1 MSKLTS
7 WQLKLFYLIL
17 FLVPS
22 NLAKHFILPSSY
34 VSGILVDYLIPTIYL
49 TDILIILL
57 LLSNYLPRLL
67 ANLQGSS
74 LKVKQLILFRKNSIN
89 PLFIFLLLLLP
100 SVILASS
107 PIPAIYKWL
116 KLLELVIF
124 TLWIKKNLNLTDHL
138 NPIIN
143 VLSASVLFQSLLSL
157 TQWFKQASVF
167 GFKFLGEQPFNSA
180 TPGIDKITWFTGA
193 IKIPPLGTFPHPN
206 ILGGFLAVTLPLI
219 LYKLLCKG
227 SEPLHEPGSELPV
240 KVRNLIR
247 LVIFLLGLTTLFLTF
262 SLSAWLAF
270 LLIGLPSVILLT
282 IKIRPLKLILIY
294 SGLFLILFS
303 FVTKLTFLA
312 PASSFS
318 RRSELAKIALKMI
331 RDKPMFGIGLNNFT
345 IKLENYGHVTA
356 TTRFLQPVHNIYLLI
371 LSETGFIG
379 LIGFIYLF
387 GSILLGSE
395 LPVKVR
401 NLQKTNKIFW
411 IAFSTLLFLGLF
423 DHYPFTVQ
431 QSLLLFFYIFSGLP
445 RVKSRGLPRHILRG
459 V

>member
-49 TDILIILL
+49 TDILIIIL
-57 LLSNYLPRLL
+57 LLSSFLKK
-67 ANLQGSS
+67 SS
-74 LKVKQLILFRKNSIN
+74 PKIKQLTLFNQPKPK

-107 PIPAIYKWL
+107 PVPAIYKWL

-206 ILGGFLAVTLPLI
+206 ILAGFLSLTLPLI
-219 LYKLLCKG
+219 LFKLFNKTSKPTLKLRTKILL
-227 SEPLHEPGSELPV
+227 SLSA
-240 KVRNLIR
+240 
-247 LVIFLLGLTTLFLTF
+247 LLGLTTLFLTF

-270 LLIGLPSVILLT
+270 LLIGLPSVLLLT

-318 RRSELAKIALKMI
+318 RRSELTKIALKMI
-331 RDKPMFGIGLNNFT
+331 QDKPMFGIGLNNFT
-345 IKLENYGHVTA
+345 IKLEDYGHVTA

-379 LIGFIYLF
+379 LTGFIYLS
-387 GSILLGSE
+387 GSILKRLWFQRKS
-395 LPVKVR
+395 
-401 NLQKTNKIFW
+401 KTILNSVFW

-431 QSLLLFFYIFSGLP
+431 QSLLLFFYIFSG
-445 RVKSRGLPRHILRG
+445 V
-459 V
+459 